1 MLVFAAS
8 ATLAGVLPQ
17 LFKTVDAELSR
28 LVGIVLVAGGLY
40 LLAGGRLLF
49 R

>member
-8 ATLAGVLPQ
+8 ATLAGLLPQ
-17 LFKTVDAELSR
+17 LFKSVDPEFSR
-28 LVGIVLVAGGLY
+28 LVGIVLVIGGLY
-40 LLAGGRLLF
+40 LLAGGRVLF